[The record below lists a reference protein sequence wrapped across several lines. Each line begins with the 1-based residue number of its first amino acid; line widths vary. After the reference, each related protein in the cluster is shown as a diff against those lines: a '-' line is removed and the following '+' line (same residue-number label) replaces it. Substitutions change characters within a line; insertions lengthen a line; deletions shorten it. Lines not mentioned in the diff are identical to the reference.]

1 MEYREFGNSGVR
13 LSALGFGAMRL
24 PWEDEDEAVRM
35 IQHAIESGVNYVDT
49 GKFYGK
55 GRSEAICGRA
65 IKPYRDRVYL
75 STKNYGVS
83 EDATA
88 KDWRGHLD
96 LSLKECDT
104 DYFDFYQIMWG
115 ANWREWEVLLSRGGL
130 EMMQKAKEQG
140 LVRRLCCS
148 FHDKPENMIRLL
160 DTGELEGM
168 TVQYNFLDR
177 ANEPGIAHARRVGKG
192 IIVMGPVGGGR
203 LGYPSPE
210 VAKLLPGKSL
220 ATPDLALRFV
230 LANPG
235 VTVALSGMST
245 MQQVEEN
252 LRTAN
257 TLGEISGGEYQR
269 IAAALEEK
277 RKLADL
283 YCTGCGYCMPCPNG
297 VNIPR
302 VFELMNYHR
311 VYGLTAFAQ
320 EQYATMKSEAEKP
333 EKPEKLS
340 AAACVECGEC
350 EPKCPQK
357 IPIVEQLK
365 ESHGTL
371 KVS

>member
-1 MEYREFGNSGVR
+1 V
-13 LSALGFGAMRL
+13 LGFGGMRL
-24 PWEDEDEAVRM
+24 PWDDEEEAVRI
-35 IQHAIESGVNYVDT
+35 IQHAMENGVNYVDT
-49 GKFYGK
+49 GKFYGS

-83 EDATA
+83 QEATA
-88 KDWRGHLD
+88 KDWRAHLEQ
-96 LSLKECDT
+96 SLRECDT
-104 DYFDFYQIMWG
+104 DYIDFYQVMWG
-115 ANWREWEVLLSRGGL
+115 ANWGEWEVLSTHGGL
-130 EMMQKAKEQG
+130 EEMERAREQG
-140 LVRRLCCS
+140 LIRHICCS
-148 FHDKPENMIRLL
+148 FHDKPENLIRLL
-160 DTGELEGM
+160 DTGAFEGM

-177 ANEPGIAHARRVGKG
+177 ANEPGIAHARQLGKG
-192 IIVMGPVGGGR
+192 IVVMGPVGGGR
-203 LGYPSPE
+203 LGSPSPE
-210 VAKLLPGKSL
+210 IAKLLPDKSL

-257 TLGEISGGEYQR
+257 TLASVGYEQYRR

-302 VFELMNYHR
+302 IFELMNYHR
-311 VYGLTAFAQ
+311 VYGLTDFAR
-320 EQYATMKSEAEKP
+320 EQYAEMKPEADNP
-333 EKPEKLS
+333 EKPEKLN
-340 AAACVECGEC
+340 AAACLECAEC
-350 EPKCPQK
+350 EPKCPQH
-357 IPIVEQLK
+357 IPIIPQLK
-365 ESHGTL
+365 ESHAALAGG
-371 KVS
+371 KSVVGSR